1 MYRSH
6 KSKQVFAV
14 ACLTVACRGEPVGPP
29 ITLDSIASGGVIYNV
44 ASAPEVE
51 TGGVSTRDSS
61 SFGMGG
67 TTSEPT
73 LGGSSGAWNT
83 DTMAA
88 VGRGSGTGGTVNA
101 SGGATEPK
109 TAGGSVPSSET
120 SVAAGGSADATG
132 GLVTSTSPTASAG
145 ALGSGSVPTS
155 EGAASGGTSSG
166 SGCGTSID
174 ACAAVWMGVIDA
186 TLLAHDETE
195 PDTPPDDAGAVRPPR
210 NVPLS
215 CDASSCASWMLIVNG
230 SLLEEL
236 EDDAGTST
244 VGG

>member
-67 TTSEPT
+67 RTSEPT
-73 LGGSSGAWNT
+73 LGGSSAAWST

-88 VGRGSGTGGTVNA
+88 GGRGSGTAGVVNS

-109 TAGGSVPSSET
+109 GVGGSVPSSDT
-120 SVAAGGSADATG
+120 SVAVSGPAGGAG
-132 GLVTSTSPTASAG
+132 GLVTSTSATASAG
-145 ALGSGSVPTS
+145 ALGSGGVATTG
-155 EGAASGGTSSG
+155 GAGAGGASPGN
-166 SGCGTSID
+166 GCGTSID
-174 ACAAVWMGVIDA
+174 ACAAVWMGVVDA
-186 TLLAHDETE
+186 TLLAPDEPE
-195 PDTPPDDAGAVRPPR
+195 PDTPPDDAGAVRPQR
-210 NVPLS
+210 NLPVD

-230 SLLEEL
+230 SLLEEF
-236 EDDAGTST
+236 ENDAGTSR
-244 VGG
+244 VDG